1 MTAEEIVREIY
12 GNDYTIDDLK
22 HIEKAVVDEQGH
34 WRKKGLKK
42 MYVIKNLANDKYYQK
57 LEEHNHKLDAER
69 EEATTF
75 NSQERSI
82 SKASILHAELSTL
95 GLGIN
100 FKVEEL

>member
-1 MTAEEIVREIY
+1 MKIVNGGIS
-12 GNDYTIDDLK
+12 N
-22 HIEKAVVDEQGH
+22 V
-34 WRKKGLKK
+34 W
-42 MYVIKNLANDKYYQK
+42 VIKNLANDKYYKK

-75 NSQERSI
+75 NSQERAI

-100 FKVEEL
+100 FKVEEI